1 MVCAKQTEAA
11 VGVHGFAPLWAVA
24 YVAKSAKWPS
34 CAETKLRRSVFML
47 AIFALSFVFANFG
60 IAIAAKMPM
69 ITTTINSSIRVKP
82 LRLLILPPVEWR
94 DQRTWLS
101 CETRCNWPGIRQ
113 LICHPPVPRLNRCY
127 DSYLAIGCTASCR
140 PFPIW
145 FSRILQE
152 PAPEGSFAQAHVA
165 HTT

>member
-94 DQRTWLS
+94 DQR
-101 CETRCNWPGIRQ
+101 
-113 LICHPPVPRLNRCY
+113 H
-127 DSYLAIGCTASCR
+127 GCAARRGVTG
-140 PFPIW
+140 
-145 FSRILQE
+145 
-152 PAPEGSFAQAHVA
+152 EG
-165 HTT
+165 